1 MLRIFPSLTSLALVS
16 VIAFSE
22 SAAAAANSTVPPA
35 PTGPPAD
42 VAVEAG
48 NGKVTLT
55 WSPVPGAEGYRIYR
69 GVNGVWI
76 KTPVARTALTSHTS
90 HGLAN
95 GTMYSFTVAAYTK
108 GGDGP
113 LSLAVTAMPLA
124 PPQDVTATASDR
136 RVTVSWQPSAGA
148 TSYTIYRRIGNEHD
162 FIELTT
168 GVMTSPFVDP
178 QLTNGTRYS
187 YRVSAVTAATQSD
200 WSANVSAVPVPNAP
214 AIAPVVSVAAGD
226 GKATLKWTVVPG
238 APGYAIYRSTTG
250 AFAGPPIATTDETT
264 FRNPGL
270 ENDITYFYT
279 VAARNMG
286 GEGPRAEPVITVPV
300 APPPAPEHL
309 AAVPGKK
316 QMTLSWSPSPGAV
329 AYNVYRSSIVNR
341 HAMQPVAAGI
351 AGTRFVDT
359 NISNGLTYF
368 YTVTARNDG
377 GESER
382 APGIRAGRGLPGAS
396 PITADTL
403 SAVDYCAAPPV
414 GRFQRLWRK
423 VPKPF

>member
-1 MLRIFPSLTSLALVS
+1 MRTPPSLTTLALAIVVALRVS
-16 VIAFSE
+16 
-22 SAAAAANSTVPPA
+22 SAAAAGNDLPVAPEIPPA
-35 PTGPPAD
+35 H
-42 VAVEAG
+42 VAVEPG
-48 NGKVTLT
+48 NGKVRLT

-76 KTPVARTALTSHTS
+76 KTPVARTTLTSHLS
-90 HGLAN
+90 QGLAN

-108 GGDGP
+108 GGNGP
-113 LSLAVTAMPLA
+113 LSLAVSAMPLA
-124 PPQDVTATASDR
+124 PPEGVTATAGDR
-136 RVTVSWQPSAGA
+136 RVTLSWQVAAGA
-148 TSYTIYRRIGNEHD
+148 TSYTIYRRIGNEPD
-162 FIELTT
+162 FVELTT
-168 GVMTSPFVDP
+168 GVITSSFVDP
-178 QLTNGTRYS
+178 QLTNGTRHS

-200 WSANVSAVPVPNAP
+200 WSANVSAVPVPNPP
-214 AIAPVVSVAAGD
+214 AIAPVVSVAAGN
-226 GKATLKWTVVPG
+226 GKATLKWTVVPS
-238 APGYAIYRSTTG
+238 APGYVIYRSTTG
-250 AFAGPPIATTDETT
+250 AFTDPPIATTDEPT
-264 FRNPGL
+264 FRNTGL

-300 APPPAPEHL
+300 APPPAPENL

-341 HAMQPVAAGI
+341 QAMQPVAAAI

-368 YTVTARNDG
+368 YTVTASNDG

-382 APGIRAGRGLPGAS
+382 PPGIRAGRGLPAG
-396 PITADTL
+396 PTITADAL
-403 SAVDYCAAPPV
+403 SAVDYCSATPA
-414 GRFQRLWRK
+414 GRFQRLWRR
-423 VPKPF
+423 VSKPF